1 MKILFLGEKTNPVYK
16 WLLNNNEE
24 VISITKKINL
34 EFVKNGNFEFIIS
47 YGYRYIISQEIILF
61 MKEKI
66 INLHISLLPYNRGA
80 DPNFW
85 SYLEN
90 TPKGVTIHLIDK
102 GIDTGDII
110 VQKEIDIDEDKHSLK
125 TSYNLLNIEIQNLFF
140 TYWKKIKHN
149 KIIPKKQ
156 LVKGSYHSSKDKNE
170 YTYLL
175 NENGWNTNCKKI
187 ANENIK
193 LHFR

>member
-47 YGYRYIISQEIILF
+47 YGYRHIISQEIILF

-66 INLHISLLPYNRGA
+66 INLHISLLPYNRGS

-85 SYLEN
+85 SFLEN
-90 TPKGVTIHLIDK
+90 SPKGVTIHLIDN
-102 GIDTGDII
+102 GIDKGDIL
-110 VQKEIDIDEDKHSLK
+110 VQKQIEIDAKNHTLK
-125 TSYNLLNIEIQNLFF
+125 TSYDLLNTEIQNLF
-140 TYWKKIKHN
+140 YDNWINIKNRKISPKRQNVGGSFHLKSDLQNYLYLIEKNGWDTKCN
-149 KIIPKKQ
+149 KI
-156 LVKGSYHSSKDKNE
+156 
-170 YTYLL
+170 
-175 NENGWNTNCKKI
+175 ENNFK
-187 ANENIK
+187 
-193 LHFR
+193 

>member
-47 YGYRYIISQEIILF
+47 YGYRHIISQEIILF

-66 INLHISLLPYNRGA
+66 INLHISLLPYNRGS

-85 SYLEN
+85 SFLEN
-90 TPKGVTIHLIDK
+90 SPKGVTIHLIDS
-102 GIDTGDII
+102 GIDKGDIL
-110 VQKEIDIDEDKHSLK
+110 VQKQIEIDANNHTLK
-125 TSYNLLNIEIQNLFF
+125 TSYDLLNTEIQNLF
-140 TYWKKIKHN
+140 YDNWINIKNRKISPKRQNVGGSFHLKSDLQNYLYLIEKNGWDTKCN
-149 KIIPKKQ
+149 KI
-156 LVKGSYHSSKDKNE
+156 
-170 YTYLL
+170 
-175 NENGWNTNCKKI
+175 ENNFK
-187 ANENIK
+187 
-193 LHFR
+193 

>member
-47 YGYRYIISQEIILF
+47 YGYRHIISQEIILF

-66 INLHISLLPYNRGA
+66 INLHISLLPYNRGS

-85 SYLEN
+85 SFLEN
-90 TPKGVTIHLIDK
+90 SPKGVTIHLIDS
-102 GIDTGDII
+102 GIDKGDIL
-110 VQKEIDIDEDKHSLK
+110 VQKQIEIDAKNHTLK
-125 TSYNLLNIEIQNLFF
+125 TSYDLLNTEIQNLF
-140 TYWKKIKHN
+140 YDNWINIKNRKISPKRQNVGGSFHLKSDLQNYLYLIEKNGWDTKCN
-149 KIIPKKQ
+149 KI
-156 LVKGSYHSSKDKNE
+156 
-170 YTYLL
+170 
-175 NENGWNTNCKKI
+175 ENNFK
-187 ANENIK
+187 
-193 LHFR
+193 